1 MGEASGNMPELLELE
16 MCLPVKEFKE
26 FKEGKIMLKAS
37 FCSVCIYIPICGT
50 NFLFYQTEVKNELMT
65 DSI

>member
-1 MGEASGNMPELLELE
+1 MPSSERGQRT
-16 MCLPVKEFKE
+16 
-26 FKEGKIMLKAS
+26 EGKIKLKAS

-50 NFLFYQTEVKNELMT
+50 NFLFYQTEAKKELMT